1 MIGERPMQPSS
12 RAVDG
17 NSQTTWTSCARTQE
31 YVFFQNPWW
40 RVDLEQVEPL
50 NEVYIVNRGD
60 CCGKRLNPFEIRV
73 GKTKLHEALLEIVFR
88 YKPQKM
94 DRTKF
99 SKYRSYCKHSYS
111 FDKKPT
117 YLLGKIPVSPNV

>member
-1 MIGERPMQPSS
+1 MIGGRPRQPSS

-17 NSQTTWTSCARTQE
+17 NSQTFWTSCIHSQMA
-31 YVFFQNPWW
+31 FQNPWW
-40 RVDLEQVEPL
+40 RVDLGQVEPV

-60 CCGKRLNPFEIRV
+60 CCGYRLNPFEIRV
-73 GKTKLHEALLEIVFR
+73 GKTKLHEALLEIIFR

-99 SKYRSYCKHSYS
+99 SK
-111 FDKKPT
+111 
-117 YLLGKIPVSPNV
+117 